1 MSLYNWDKRSRQAA
15 FETGQLIEKLVAGY
29 YGHLAAT
36 IIATDARAVSMAP
49 AIETGQNVPV
59 GRVFRNDQTSH
70 TFHFLHYLK
79 TLKTDPVIEETLS
92 RVWLSGVLITAGDLL
107 SKNGYFDKAP
117 EFELVRHLRNGIA
130 HGNTF
135 RIDNVNKLIEFPA
148 HNMFAAVR
156 SDKHADFV
164 VDESVQGLP
173 VLFDFMGEGDILDL
187 LISVGLRLIQ
197 LGNSESNAIEKQ
209 TKAHSR

>member
-1 MSLYNWDKRSRQAA
+1 MSLYNWDRKSRQAA
-15 FETGQLIEKLVAGY
+15 FDTGQLIEKLVAGY

-36 IIATDARAVSMAP
+36 IIATDVRAVSMAP

-79 TLKTDPVIEETLS
+79 TLKTDPAIEETLS

-107 SKNGYFDKAP
+107 SKNRYFDRAP

-135 RIDNVNKLIEFPA
+135 RIDSVKNLIEFPA
-148 HNMFAAVR
+148 HNIFAAVR
-156 SDKHADFV
+156 SDTHADFI
-164 VDESVQGLP
+164 VDESIQGLP

-187 LISVGLRLIQ
+187 LLSVGLRLIQ
-197 LGNSESNAIEKQ
+197 LGSIESKAIEK
-209 TKAHSR
+209 TEHNI